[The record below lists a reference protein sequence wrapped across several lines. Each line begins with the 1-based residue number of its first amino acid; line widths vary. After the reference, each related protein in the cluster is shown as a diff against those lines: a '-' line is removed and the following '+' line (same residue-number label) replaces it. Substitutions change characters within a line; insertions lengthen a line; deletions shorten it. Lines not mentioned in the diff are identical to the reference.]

1 MKLRLSHLLWPHIS
15 RIGRCLSVVLLGLTA
30 AGFSLAQQ
38 PVDRQSLGSLTFV
51 RQSFARNFY
60 NTYKVMS
67 ALPME
72 APRLLLPNSADVV
85 LMDTT
90 SAPTLAQRGRVLGV
104 SGQSGAATA
113 ATLRVGAFH
122 PYLCYEAS
130 FSGMFGGS
138 RVDIDL
144 LSNDEHSVV
153 ARTLYADGAVRSYG
167 DVNGARALLAER
179 EVGLHDS
186 ISDVAHGAPLK
197 SLYTPCPHPPTTG
210 EWGHGFLI

>member
-38 PVDRQSLGSLTFV
+38 PVDRLSLGSLTFV

-72 APRLLLPNSADVV
+72 PPPAPAAQLGRRGADGYH
-85 LMDTT
+85 LG
-90 SAPTLAQRGRVLGV
+90 PHPGQRGCVLGV

-167 DVNGARALLAER
+167 DVNGARACWPSAR
-179 EVGLHDS
+179 WG
-186 ISDVAHGAPLK
+186 
-197 SLYTPCPHPPTTG
+197 CTTASRM
-210 EWGHGFLI
+210 WRMARH

>member
-1 MKLRLSHLLWPHIS
+1 MKLRLNHLLWPHIS

-30 AGFSLAQQ
+30 VGFSLAQQ

-67 ALPME
+67 
-72 APRLLLPNSADVV
+72 V
-85 LMDTT
+85 
-90 SAPTLAQRGRVLGV
+90 
-104 SGQSGAATA
+104 
-113 ATLRVGAFH
+113 
-122 PYLCYEAS
+122 
-130 FSGMFGGS
+130 
-138 RVDIDL
+138 
-144 LSNDEHSVV
+144 
-153 ARTLYADGAVRSYG
+153 
-167 DVNGARALLAER
+167 LLAER